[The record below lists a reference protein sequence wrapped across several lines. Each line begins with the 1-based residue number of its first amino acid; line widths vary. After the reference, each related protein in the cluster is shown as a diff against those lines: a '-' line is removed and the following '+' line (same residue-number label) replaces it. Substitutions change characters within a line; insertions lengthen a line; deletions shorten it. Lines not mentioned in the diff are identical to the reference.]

1 MRGEFV
7 DVGGVRLYYYAAGTR
22 GGGDPIVLVH
32 GFATSSLLWRRL
44 IPLLPAGRRI
54 VAADLLGY
62 GRSDRPYNSALTSG
76 AHADRLRGLLAELR
90 IDRACFI
97 GHDLGALVAH
107 RFSQTWPAL
116 VSRLCLVDPPA
127 GRHWAAS
134 ASLAPSAVGML
145 GGPLSAF
152 ARGRIRARMISGYV
166 NREAGARSCAR
177 YLKPF
182 ADSAGG
188 IVLARHTRALRA
200 ERFLDGGVAAAGT
213 SGKSGTIPTAVVCG
227 SDDSLSNSRRARIL
241 TAALPGATFH
251 EIEGMGHFSPEEAP
265 TRLSEILRGQ
275 SRPVSPRSPAGASR
289 R

>member
-32 GFATSSLLWRRL
+32 GFGTSSLLWRGL

-62 GRSDRPYNSALTSG
+62 GRSDRPYNSGLSAG
-76 AHADRLRGLLAELR
+76 AHAERLRGLLAELR

-97 GHDLGALVAH
+97 GHDLGATVAH
-107 RFSQTWPAL
+107 RFARAWPAL
-116 VSRLCLVDPPA
+116 VSQLCMVDPSTS
-127 GRHWAAS
+127 RHWAAS
-134 ASLAPSAVGML
+134 ASVSAGAAAMF

-182 ADSAGG
+182 ADAAGG
-188 IVLARHTRALRA
+188 VVLARHTRALRA
-200 ERFLDGGVAAAGT
+200 ERFPDDGVSAE
-213 SGKSGTIPTAVVCG
+213 SSLKSDAIPTAIVCG
-227 SDDSLSNSRRARIL
+227 AANPLVSPRRAAKL
-241 TAALPGATFH
+241 AGSLAGATFH
-251 EIEGMGHFSPEEAP
+251 EIGGMGHFSPEEAP
-265 TRLSEILRGQ
+265 TRLSEI
-275 SRPVSPRSPAGASR
+275 VRSLLNGGGAS
-289 R
+289 

>member
-32 GFATSSLLWRRL
+32 GFGTSSLLWREL
-44 IPLLPAGRRI
+44 IPELPSGRRV

-62 GRSDRPYNSALTSG
+62 GRSDRPFNSTLTAG
-76 AHADRLRGLLAELR
+76 AHAERLRGLLAELR
-90 IDRACFI
+90 VARACLI
-97 GHDLGALVAH
+97 GHDLGATVAH
-107 RFSQTWPAL
+107 RFAQAWPAL

-134 ASLAPSAVGML
+134 AFVSPAATIL

-152 ARGRIRARMISGYV
+152 TRGRIRARMISGYT
-166 NREAGARSCAR
+166 NREAGARSCLR

-182 ADSAGG
+182 SDAAGG
-188 IVLARHTRALRA
+188 LVLARHARALRA
-200 ERFLDGGVAAAGT
+200 ESFDFD
-213 SGKSGTIPTAVVCG
+213 GKSSSTAPRSATIPTVIVCG
-227 SDDSLSNSRRARIL
+227 SADPLAPSRRAKKL
-241 TAALPGATFH
+241 AGSLPGATFH

-265 TRLSEILRGQ
+265 VRLGELIGALL
-275 SRPVSPRSPAGASR
+275 AG
-289 R
+289 

>member
-7 DVGGVRLYYYAAGTR
+7 DVGGVRLYYYAAGSR

-32 GFATSSLLWRRL
+32 GFGTSSLLWRGL
-44 IPLLPAGRRI
+44 IPLLPTGRRI

-62 GRSDRPYNSALTSG
+62 GRSDRPYNSSLTAG

-97 GHDLGALVAH
+97 GHDLGATVAH
-107 RFSQTWPAL
+107 RFSRTWPAL
-116 VSRLCLVDPPA
+116 VSKLFLVDPPA

-134 ASLAPSAVGML
+134 ASVSPGFAGML

-166 NREAGARSCAR
+166 NRDAGARSCAR

-182 ADSAGG
+182 ADAAGG
-188 IVLARHTRALRA
+188 VVLARHTRALRIETFSSEA
-200 ERFLDGGVAAAGT
+200 E
-213 SGKSGTIPTAVVCG
+213 KSQTPSVKSESIPTTVICG
-227 SDDSLSNSRRARIL
+227 SNNTLAQPARARTL
-241 TAALPGATFH
+241 AGSLGAAYQ
-251 EIEGMGHFSPEEAP
+251 EIDGLGHFAPEEAP
-265 TRLSEILRGQ
+265 TRLSEIVRALLL
-275 SRPVSPRSPAGASR
+275 A
-289 R
+289 

>member
-32 GFATSSLLWRRL
+32 GFGTSSLLWRGL

-62 GRSDRPYNSALTSG
+62 GRSDRPYNSALTAS
-76 AHADRLRGLLAELR
+76 AHADRLRGLLADLR

-97 GHDLGALVAH
+97 GHDLGATVAH
-107 RFSQTWPAL
+107 RFSRTWPAL
-116 VSRLCLVDPPA
+116 VSRLCLMDPPT

-134 ASLAPSAVGML
+134 ASVSPGAAAML

-166 NREAGARSCAR
+166 NREAGTRSCAR

-182 ADSAGG
+182 SDAAGG
-188 IVLARHTRALRA
+188 VVLARHARALRIENFA
-200 ERFLDGGVAAAGT
+200 DDGAGNPAPPG
-213 SGKSGTIPTAVVCG
+213 SGAIPTAIVCG
-227 SDDSLSNSRRARIL
+227 SINTLSPPRRARTL
-241 TAALPGATFH
+241 ASSLPGATFQ

-265 TRLSEILRGQ
+265 THLSEILR
-275 SRPVSPRSPAGASR
+275 SLLAG
-289 R
+289 

>member
-32 GFATSSLLWRRL
+32 GFATSSLLWRGL
-44 IPLLPAGRRI
+44 IPLLPPGRRI

-62 GRSDRPYNSALTSG
+62 GRSDRPYNSALTAG
-76 AHADRLRGLLAELR
+76 AHADRLRSLLAELR
-90 IDRACFI
+90 IARACFI
-97 GHDLGALVAH
+97 GHDLGATVAR
-107 RFSQTWPAL
+107 RFSTAWPAL
-116 VSRLCLVDPPA
+116 VSRLCLVDPPV

-134 ASLAPSAVGML
+134 ASISPGAAAML

-182 ADSAGG
+182 SDAAGG
-188 IVLARHTRALRA
+188 TVLARHARALRG
-200 ERFLDGGVAAAGT
+200 ETFPKDGAV
-213 SGKSGTIPTAVVCG
+213 SGSSDVSGAIPTTIVSG
-227 SDDSLSNSRRARIL
+227 SLDTLAPPGRARAL
-241 TAALPGATFH
+241 ADSLPGATFQQ
-251 EIEGMGHFSPEEAP
+251 IDGMGHFSPEEAP
-265 TRLSEILRGQ
+265 TRLSEVIGALL
-275 SRPVSPRSPAGASR
+275 AG
-289 R
+289 

>member
-7 DVGGVRLYYYAAGTR
+7 DVGGVRLYYYAAGSR

-32 GFATSSLLWRRL
+32 GFGTSSVLWRGL

-62 GRSDRPYNSALTSG
+62 GRSDRPYNSALSVG

-97 GHDLGALVAH
+97 GHDLGATVAH
-107 RFSQTWPAL
+107 RFSRAWPAL
-116 VSRLCLVDPPA
+116 VSRLFLVDPPA

-134 ASLAPSAVGML
+134 ASVSPGAAAML

-152 ARGRIRARMISGYV
+152 ARGRIRARMISGFI
-166 NREAGARSCAR
+166 NRDHGVRSCAR

-182 ADSAGG
+182 NDTAGG
-188 IVLARHTRALRA
+188 IVLARHARALRV
-200 ERFLDGGVAAAGT
+200 ETFSHETENIQPAGPRPDA
-213 SGKSGTIPTAVVCG
+213 IPTAVICG
-227 SDDSLSNSRRARIL
+227 SMNTLAKPARGRGLAFSLG
-241 TAALPGATFH
+241 AAYQ
-251 EIEGMGHFSPEEAP
+251 EIEGLGHFSPEEAP
-265 TRLSEILRGQ
+265 TRLSELVGELLLR
-275 SRPVSPRSPAGASR
+275 
-289 R
+289 

>member
-32 GFATSSLLWRRL
+32 GFGTSSLLWRGL
-44 IPLLPAGRRI
+44 IPLLPSGRRI

-62 GRSDRPYNSALTSG
+62 GRSDRPFNSALSAS

-97 GHDLGALVAH
+97 GHDLGATVAH
-107 RFSQTWPAL
+107 RFSRAWPAL
-116 VSRLCLVDPPA
+116 VSQLCLVDPPTD
-127 GRHWAAS
+127 RHWAAS
-134 ASLAPSAVGML
+134 ASVSSGAAAMF

-152 ARGRIRARMISGYV
+152 ARGRIRARMISGFI

-182 ADSAGG
+182 ADSSGG
-188 IVLARHTRALRA
+188 VVLARHARALRLEDFSA
-200 ERFLDGGVAAAGT
+200 GASAGDAPAAT
-213 SGKSGTIPTAVVCG
+213 SSGIPTAIVCG
-227 SDDSLSNSRRARIL
+227 ALNSLSPAHRGRAF
-241 TAALPGATFH
+241 AASLPGATFH
-251 EIEGMGHFSPEEAP
+251 QMPGTGHFAPEEAP
-265 TRLSEILRGQ
+265 TRLSEILRLLLA
-275 SRPVSPRSPAGASR
+275 R
-289 R
+289 

>member
-1 MRGEFV
+1 MRGEFI

-32 GFATSSLLWRRL
+32 GFGTSSLLWRGL

-62 GRSDRPYNSALTSG
+62 GRSDRPYNSSLTAG

-97 GHDLGALVAH
+97 GHDLGATVAH
-107 RFSQTWPAL
+107 RFSRAWPAL
-116 VSRLCLVDPPA
+116 VSQLVLVDPPT

-134 ASLAPSAVGML
+134 ASVSTGAAAMF

-152 ARGRIRARMISGYV
+152 ARGRIRARMLSGYI

-182 ADSAGG
+182 TDAAGG
-188 IVLARHTRALRA
+188 IVLSRHARALRA
-200 ERFLDGGVAAAGT
+200 ERFSDAGT
-213 SGKSGTIPTAVVCG
+213 SGSASLASDAVPTAVVCG
-227 SDDSLSNSRRARIL
+227 SANPLCPPARAAEMARS
-241 TAALPGATFH
+241 LPGATFH
-251 EIEGMGHFSPEEAP
+251 EIDGMGHFAPEEAP
-265 TRLSEILRGQ
+265 TRLSEI
-275 SRPVSPRSPAGASR
+275 VRSLGNGSAR
-289 R
+289 

>member
-22 GGGDPIVLVH
+22 GAGDPIVLVH
-32 GFATSSLLWRRL
+32 GFGTSSLLWRGL
-44 IPLLPAGRRI
+44 IPLLPPGRRI

-62 GRSDRPYNSALTSG
+62 GRSDRPYNSALTAG

-97 GHDLGALVAH
+97 GHDLGAAIAH
-107 RFSQTWPAL
+107 RFSAVWPAL
-116 VSRLCLVDPPA
+116 VSRLCLVDPPV

-134 ASLAPSAVGML
+134 TAVSAGAASIL

-152 ARGRIRARMISGYV
+152 SRGRIRARMISGYV

-182 ADSAGG
+182 SDGPGG
-188 IVLARHTRALRA
+188 IVLARHARALRVESFSVPDPTA
-200 ERFLDGGVAAAGT
+200 ESAR
-213 SGKSGTIPTAVVCG
+213 SGHRSDIPTAITSG
-227 SDDSLSNSRRARIL
+227 SFDALSPPGRARRL
-241 TAALPGATFH
+241 ADSLPGATYH
-251 EIEGMGHFSPEEAP
+251 EIEGVGHFSPEEAP
-265 TRLSEILRGQ
+265 THLSEI
-275 SRPVSPRSPAGASR
+275 VGALLDG
-289 R
+289 

>member
-32 GFATSSLLWRRL
+32 GFGTSSLLWRGL
-44 IPLLPAGRRI
+44 IPLLPPGRRV
-54 VAADLLGY
+54 VAADLLGW
-62 GRSDRPYNSALTSG
+62 GRSDRPFNSALTAG

-97 GHDLGALVAH
+97 GHDLGATVVQ
-107 RFSQTWPAL
+107 RFSQAWPAL

-134 ASLAPSAVGML
+134 ASVSPGAATML

-152 ARGRIRARMISGYV
+152 ARGRIRARMISGYM
-166 NREAGARSCAR
+166 NREAGARSCMR

-182 ADSAGG
+182 ADAAGG
-188 IVLARHTRALRA
+188 IVLARHARALRA
-200 ERFLDGGVAAAGT
+200 ESFDLNGWSGSAAPRSGG
-213 SGKSGTIPTAVVCG
+213 IPTAIVCG
-227 SDDSLSNSRRARIL
+227 SLDSLAPPRRARKL
-241 TAALPGATFH
+241 AGSLADTTYH

-265 TRLSEILRGQ
+265 ARLSELLGTLL
-275 SRPVSPRSPAGASR
+275 AG
-289 R
+289 

>member
-22 GGGDPIVLVH
+22 GGGDPIVLLH
-32 GFATSSLLWRRL
+32 GFGTSSLLWRGL
-44 IPLLPAGRRI
+44 IPLLPTGRRI

-97 GHDLGALVAH
+97 GHDLGATIAH
-107 RFSQTWPAL
+107 RFSRRWPAL

-127 GRHWAAS
+127 DRHWAAS
-134 ASLAPSAVGML
+134 ASVSPGAAAML

-166 NREAGARSCAR
+166 NREAGTRSCAR

-182 ADSAGG
+182 SGAAGG
-188 IVLARHTRALRA
+188 VVLARHARALRIENFSEDGMA
-200 ERFLDGGVAAAGT
+200 ESS
-213 SGKSGTIPTAVVCG
+213 SGKSGAIPTAIICG
-227 SDDSLSNSRRARIL
+227 SLNTLAPPRRARTL
-241 TAALPGATFH
+241 ATWLPGAMFQ

-265 TRLSEILRGQ
+265 TRLSDILR
-275 SRPVSPRSPAGASR
+275 SLLAG
-289 R
+289 

>member
-32 GFATSSLLWRRL
+32 GFGTSSMLWRGL

-54 VAADLLGY
+54 VAADLLGH
-62 GRSDRPYNSALTSG
+62 GRSDRPWNSALTAA

-97 GHDLGALVAH
+97 GHDLGATVAH
-107 RFSQTWPAL
+107 RFSHSWPAL
-116 VSRLCLVDPPA
+116 VSHLCLVDPPA

-134 ASLAPSAVGML
+134 ASVSQGAATML

-166 NREAGARSCAR
+166 NREAGTRSCAR

-182 ADSAGG
+182 SDSAGG
-188 IVLARHTRALRA
+188 VVLARHARALRMESFA
-200 ERFLDGGVAAAGT
+200 ANGAKGAAAGSSSRS
-213 SGKSGTIPTAVVCG
+213 SGAIPTAIVCG
-227 SDDSLSNSRRARIL
+227 SLDPLSHPRKGRQL
-241 TAALPGATFH
+241 AAELPGASFH

-265 TRLSEILRGQ
+265 TRLSEIVRSFLSRGQ
-275 SRPVSPRSPAGASR
+275 SP
-289 R
+289 

>member
-22 GGGDPIVLVH
+22 GGGDPIVLLH
-32 GFATSSLLWRRL
+32 GFGTSSVLWRGL
-44 IPLLPAGRRI
+44 IPLLPTGRRI

-97 GHDLGALVAH
+97 GHDLGATIAH
-107 RFSQTWPAL
+107 RFSRRWPAL
-116 VSRLCLVDPPA
+116 VSRLCMVDPPA

-134 ASLAPSAVGML
+134 ASVSPGAAAML

-166 NREAGARSCAR
+166 NREAGTRSCAR

-182 ADSAGG
+182 SDAAGG
-188 IVLARHTRALRA
+188 VVLARHARALRI
-200 ERFLDGGVAAAGT
+200 ENFSEDGMSESS
-213 SGKSGTIPTAVVCG
+213 SGKSGAIPTAIICG
-227 SDDSLSNSRRARIL
+227 SLNTLAPPRLGGKLA
-241 TAALPGATFH
+241 TWLPGAMFQ

-265 TRLSEILRGQ
+265 TRLSDILR
-275 SRPVSPRSPAGASR
+275 SLLAG
-289 R
+289 

>member
-32 GFATSSLLWRRL
+32 GFGTSSLLWRGL
-44 IPLLPAGRRI
+44 IPLLPPGRRV

-62 GRSDRPYNSALTSG
+62 GRSDRPYNSALTAS

-90 IDRACFI
+90 LDRACFI
-97 GHDLGALVAH
+97 GHDLGATIAH
-107 RFSQTWPAL
+107 RFSQAWPAL

-134 ASLAPSAVGML
+134 ASVSPGAAAML

-152 ARGRIRARMISGYV
+152 ARGRIRSRMISGYV

-182 ADSAGG
+182 SDAAGG
-188 IVLARHTRALRA
+188 IVLARHARALRG
-200 ERFLDGGVAAAGT
+200 ENFPEDGATAASSHL
-213 SGKSGTIPTAVVCG
+213 SGAIPTAIVSG
-227 SDDSLSNSRRARIL
+227 SLDTLAPPRYARVLADS
-241 TAALPGATFH
+241 LPGATFQQ
-251 EIEGMGHFSPEEAP
+251 IEGMGHFSPEEAP
-265 TRLSEILRGQ
+265 TRLSELLG
-275 SRPVSPRSPAGASR
+275 GLLTG
-289 R
+289 

>member
-32 GFATSSLLWRRL
+32 GFGTSSVLWRGL
-44 IPLLPAGRRI
+44 IPLLPPGRRI

-62 GRSDRPYNSALTSG
+62 GRSDRPYNSALTSD
-76 AHADRLRGLLAELR
+76 AHAGRLRRLLADLR

-97 GHDLGALVAH
+97 GHDLGAMVAH
-107 RFSQTWPAL
+107 RFSRSWPAL
-116 VSRLCLVDPPA
+116 VSRLCLLDPSA

-134 ASLAPSAVGML
+134 ASISSAAATSL

-152 ARGRIRARMISGYV
+152 ARGRIRARMISGYK
-166 NREAGARSCAR
+166 NREAGARSCMR

-182 ADSAGG
+182 SDAAGG
-188 IVLARHTRALRA
+188 VVLARHARALRA
-200 ERFLDGGVAAAGT
+200 ESFDLNVASDPAAPG
-213 SGKSGTIPTAVVCG
+213 SGAIPTAIVCG
-227 SDDSLSNSRRARIL
+227 SADPLAPPRRAKKL
-241 TAALPGATFH
+241 AGSLAGATYH

-265 TRLSEILRGQ
+265 ARLGELLGTLL
-275 SRPVSPRSPAGASR
+275 AG
-289 R
+289 

>member
-22 GGGDPIVLVH
+22 GGGDPIVLIH
-32 GFATSSLLWRRL
+32 GFGTSSLLWRGL
-44 IPLLPAGRRI
+44 IPLLPFGRRI

-62 GRSDRPYNSALTSG
+62 GRSDRPFNSTLSAG

-97 GHDLGALVAH
+97 GHDLGATVAY
-107 RFSQTWPAL
+107 RFSRTWPAL
-116 VSRLCLVDPPA
+116 VSQLCLIDPPV

-134 ASLAPSAVGML
+134 ASVSPAATAIL

-152 ARGRIRARMISGYV
+152 ARGRIRARMIAGFV
-166 NREAGARSCAR
+166 NREAGTRSCAR

-188 IVLARHTRALRA
+188 VVLARHARALRLENFA
-200 ERFLDGGVAAAGT
+200 VDAFISDSTPRASHSMPV
-213 SGKSGTIPTAVVCG
+213 AVVCG
-227 SDDSLSNSRRARIL
+227 GMDPLSRPRRTRAF
-241 TAALPGATFH
+241 AASIHGATFH
-251 EIEGMGHFSPEEAP
+251 EIQGMGHFSPEEAP
-265 TRLSEILRGQ
+265 TRLSE
-275 SRPVSPRSPAGASR
+275 VVRSLLTE
-289 R
+289 

>member
-32 GFATSSLLWRRL
+32 GFGTSSLLWRGL
-44 IPLLPAGRRI
+44 IPLLPSGRRI

-62 GRSDRPYNSALTSG
+62 GRSDRPFNSALSAG

-97 GHDLGALVAH
+97 GHDLGATVAH
-107 RFSQTWPAL
+107 RFSRAWPAL
-116 VSRLCLVDPPA
+116 VSQLCLVDPPTDC
-127 GRHWAAS
+127 HWAAS
-134 ASLAPSAVGML
+134 ASVSSGAAAMF

-152 ARGRIRARMISGYV
+152 ARGRIRARMISGFI

-182 ADSAGG
+182 ADAAGG
-188 IVLARHTRALRA
+188 VVLARHARALRL
-200 ERFLDGGVAAAGT
+200 ENFSAAAAVGDS
-213 SGKSGTIPTAVVCG
+213 SGAVPTAIVCG
-227 SDDSLSNSRRARIL
+227 ALNSLSPAHRGRAL
-241 TAALPGATFH
+241 AASLPGATFH
-251 EIEGMGHFSPEEAP
+251 QIPGTGHFAPEEAP
-265 TRLSEILRGQ
+265 TRLSEFLR
-275 SRPVSPRSPAGASR
+275 SLLAG
-289 R
+289 